1 MTTDKYISPIEW
13 LRRRSGDTKRQI
25 SQVLQMS
32 EAAYGRMER
41 GGFKVSQTNM
51 ATLSKYYNVSMDIFN
66 PEIPKDMWESFLK
79 ISPKVSENSDLHE
92 IPSKKKS
99 STINQQQE
107 EHEDLFLKNLE
118 INTLQNQIKGLEE
131 AMRILK
137 KKYLDLCKENAE
149 LKKLKNHPNG

>member
-1 MTTDKYISPIEW
+1 MPTDKYISPIEW

-41 GGFKVSQTNM
+41 GGFKVSQNNM

-66 PEIPKDMWESFLK
+66 PEISKDMWESFLK
-79 ISPKVSENSDLHE
+79 ISPQVSEISDLHKIE
-92 IPSKKKS
+92 SEKKS
-99 STINQQQE
+99 LPIKQQAE

-131 AMRILK
+131 AMQILK

-149 LKKLKNHPNG
+149 LRKLKSHPNG